1 MENLNVL
8 QEELLAK
15 LEMLEQG
22 VMNDKTLAEIRMIN
36 RRLYE
41 IRVASTCK
49 MVKTDELDI
58 YQEVVSDT
66 EDVFWMSF
74 SNQGLPF
81 IGYVKVYYNDT
92 RHGNIVYEVKYEYQ
106 NNGYA
111 LKTLNAIW
119 PIILERGLEK
129 PIFRVVKSN
138 IASIKT
144 ILNFGGVP
152 MPFDSEDEICY
163 LVDLKEKK
171 ALKRGL

>member
-66 EDVFWMSF
+66 EDVFWMSL

-81 IGYVKVYYNDT
+81 IGYVRVHYEDIHY
-92 RHGNIVYEVKYEYQ
+92 GNIAYEVKCEYQ
-106 NNGYA
+106 KNRYA

-119 PIILERGLEK
+119 PIILEKGLER
-129 PIFRVVKSN
+129 PIFRVAKSN
-138 IASIKT
+138 FASIKT

-171 ALKRGL
+171 ALKRG